1 MPAIG
6 VVASSESEANRY
18 VESMVKRGIEKNVL
32 LPLPASRV
40 TDTIATVDGLLFSG
54 GPDISPEKYGEQID
68 PDAGLQL
75 NPQLDEWELPLLRS
89 ALELDMPVLGICRGM
104 QLINVCFGG
113 SLIQDIDGHDLDDED
128 RKSSKSYHQV

>member
-75 NPQLDEWELPLLRS
+75 TPQLDEWELPL
-89 ALELDMPVLGICRGM
+89 
-104 QLINVCFGG
+104 
-113 SLIQDIDGHDLDDED
+113 
-128 RKSSKSYHQV
+128 